1 MKKTALVAVA
11 LMVLALLPT
20 HSFAGSKSSPSASGG
35 AVAIGLF
42 ALFGGFSH
50 AAKPTET
57 TTEFSYLNNLPLD
70 KSLMN
75 QAASGAMNTDQ
86 ILNQ

>member
-1 MKKTALVAVA
+1 MKKFAFMAVA
-11 LMVLALLPT
+11 LMVLALLPIN
-20 HSFAGSKSSPSASGG
+20 SFAGSKSSPTSSGG

-57 TTEFSYLNNLPLD
+57 TTEFSYLNNFPSN

>member
-1 MKKTALVAVA
+1 
-11 LMVLALLPT
+11 
-20 HSFAGSKSSPSASGG
+20 
-35 AVAIGLF
+35 LF